1 MILETVDLSKRF
13 GSQRIIKDFNQ
24 IFSSGQK
31 YAITGPNGSGK
42 STLLK
47 MLCGVLPPSK
57 GYIEYRENESSVP
70 IEKWY
75 QYFSIS
81 APYMDLIE
89 DLSLQELLQFHSRF
103 KKLPQS
109 NALPEELGF
118 EKFRQKPIK
127 EFSSGMKQKLK
138 LALCFSTDAPIIFL
152 DEPCTNLDSGAID
165 WYQEKLNGV
174 EKKTILIFSNRSEEY
189 PGVENLITL
198 G

>member
-24 IFSSGQK
+24 VFSSGVK

-57 GYIEYRENESSVP
+57 GHVEYRENQSPVP
-70 IEKWY
+70 IDKWY
-75 QYFSIS
+75 QCFSIS

-103 KKLPQS
+103 KKLRGRDT
-109 NALPEELGF
+109 LPEELGF

-138 LALCFSTDAPIIFL
+138 LALCFSTGAPIIFL

-165 WYQEKLNGV
+165 WYQEKLNGTRD
-174 EKKTILIFSNRSEEY
+174 KTILIFTNRSEEY
-189 PGVENLITL
+189 PGIENLITL

>member
-1 MILETVDLSKRF
+1 MILEAVDLSKRF

-57 GYIEYRENESSVP
+57 GHIEYREDESAVP

-103 KKLPQS
+103 KELPQS
-109 NALPEELGF
+109 NTLPEELGF

-138 LALCFSTDAPIIFL
+138 LALCFSTAAPIIFL

-165 WYQEKLNGV
+165 WYQEKLNGI

-189 PGVENLITL
+189 PNVENLITL